1 MAVGQAG
8 LPIVRVR
15 FWPRPQEAARL
26 FRHVRVDTT
35 AVLSERAPS
44 LTKGELVRLLDRRAE
59 LVADL
64 WNDWSRVRPLLLLQ
78 SRD

>member
-1 MAVGQAG
+1 
-8 LPIVRVR
+8 
-15 FWPRPQEAARL
+15 
-26 FRHVRVDTT
+26 
-35 AVLSERAPS
+35 
-44 LTKGELVRLLDRRAE
+44 VRLLDRRAE